1 MFRRQKNLSSKKL
14 QKLSSSLSS
23 LTNFLFG
30 ILFIFS
36 AQAADEFKIPSM
48 SSPVVDQ
55 IGLLSPSERV
65 DIERSIFTF
74 KQEHQAQI
82 QVLIVETLGDESI
95 ESAAI
100 KVFDQWKIG
109 DAKRD
114 DGILLLVAAKEKR
127 MRIEVGQGL
136 EGSVPDVVA
145 KRIIS
150 DVMRPFFQRGQFYQ
164 GIRLAVV
171 AIQGEIT
178 HDPLANQ
185 EINQQQQQAYQQ
197 PKKKKSD
204 FSAYVFIFIFV
215 IWLIIFIVSPSTG
228 LNILLIFFSRSGRGG
243 GGSSWGGGGG
253 SSSGGGASGG
263 W

>member
-1 MFRRQKNLSSKKL
+1 
-14 QKLSSSLSS
+14 
-23 LTNFLFG
+23 
-30 ILFIFS
+30 
-36 AQAADEFKIPSM
+36 M

-55 IGLLSPSERV
+55 IGLLSPTERV
-65 DIERSIFTF
+65 DIERSIFNF
-74 KQEHQAQI
+74 KSEHQAQI

-114 DGILLLVAAKEKR
+114 DGILLLVSAKEKR

-150 DVMRPFFQRGQFYQ
+150 DIMRPFFQREQFYQ

-185 EINQQQQQAYQQ
+185 EIAQQQQKSYQQ
-197 PKKKKSD
+197 TPKNKKSD
-204 FSAYVFIFIFV
+204 FSAYIFGFIFI
-215 IWLIIFIVSPSTG
+215 IWLIIFIISPSTG
-228 LNILLIFFSRSGRGG
+228 INILLIFFSRSGRGGG

>member
-1 MFRRQKNLSSKKL
+1 
-14 QKLSSSLSS
+14 
-23 LTNFLFG
+23 
-30 ILFIFS
+30 
-36 AQAADEFKIPSM
+36 M
-48 SSPVVDQ
+48 SSPVIDQ
-55 IGLLSPSERV
+55 VGWLSPTERA
-65 DIERSIFTF
+65 DIEQSIFNF
-74 KQEHQAQI
+74 KNQNQSQI
-82 QVLIVETLGDESI
+82 QVLIVDTLGDESI

-100 KVFDQWKIG
+100 KIFDQWKIG

-114 DGILLLVAAKEKR
+114 DGILLLIAAKEKR

-145 KRIIS
+145 KRIIA

-178 HDPLANQ
+178 QDPLAQTDAKGGANS
-185 EINQQQQQAYQQ
+185 NDQ
-197 PKKKKSD
+197 PSTKRKKSD
-204 FSAYVFIFIFV
+204 FSGYIFIFIFV

-228 LNILLIFFSRSGRGG
+228 LNILLIFLARGGRSSGGGG

-253 SSSGGGASGG
+253 RSSGGGASGG

>member
-1 MFRRQKNLSSKKL
+1 
-14 QKLSSSLSS
+14 
-23 LTNFLFG
+23 
-30 ILFIFS
+30 
-36 AQAADEFKIPSM
+36 M
-48 SSPVVDQ
+48 SSPVIDQ
-55 IGLLSPSERV
+55 IGLLSPTERA
-65 DIERSIFTF
+65 DIEQSIFNF
-74 KQEHQAQI
+74 KNKHQAQI
-82 QVLIVETLGDESI
+82 QVFIVDTLGDESI

-114 DGILLLVAAKEKR
+114 DGILLLIAAKEKR

-145 KRIIS
+145 KRIIA
-150 DVMRPFFQRGQFYQ
+150 DIMRPFFQRGQFYQ
-164 GIRLAVV
+164 GVRLAVV

-178 HDPLANQ
+178 HDPLVNPEQNATGNGNGNGSYQ
-185 EINQQQQQAYQQ
+185 EPA
-197 PKKKKSD
+197 KRKKSD
-204 FSAYVFIFIFV
+204 FSAYIFGFIFI

-228 LNILLIFFSRSGRGG
+228 INILLIFLSRGSRSGGGGG

>member
-1 MFRRQKNLSSKKL
+1 MTRFSVRR
-14 QKLSSSLSS
+14 
-23 LTNFLFG
+23 
-30 ILFIFS
+30 FS
-36 AQAADEFKIPSM
+36 ALTVFFFGFLAAFASGADTFKIPAM

-55 IGLLSPSERV
+55 IGLLSPREKTDLEQSL
-65 DIERSIFTF
+65 FNF
-74 KQEHQAQI
+74 KRDHQAQI
-82 QVLIVETLGDESI
+82 QILIIENLGDEPI
-95 ESAAI
+95 ESATI

-109 DAKRD
+109 DEKRD

-136 EGSVPDVVA
+136 EGSIPDVVA

-150 DVMRPFFQRGQFYQ
+150 DIMRPFFQRGQFYQ

-178 HDPLANQ
+178 QDPLASQELNQ
-185 EINQQQQQAYQQ
+185 AQQNAYQQ
-197 PKKKKSD
+197 PAKKKKTD
-204 FSAYVFIFIFV
+204 FSSYVFVFIFF

-228 LNILLIFFSRSGRGG
+228 LSILYLLMSRGGRGG
-243 GGSSWGGGGG
+243 GSSGGGSWGGGGG
-253 SSSGGGASGG
+253 RSSGGGASGG